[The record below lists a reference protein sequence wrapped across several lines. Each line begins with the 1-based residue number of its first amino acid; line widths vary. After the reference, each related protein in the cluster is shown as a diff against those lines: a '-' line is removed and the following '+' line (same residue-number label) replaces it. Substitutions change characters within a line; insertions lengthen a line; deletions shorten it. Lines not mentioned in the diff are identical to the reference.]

1 MLPFALVKF
10 LGQERRCRERLSS
23 TLPRDDEAR
32 EFPVLVV
39 GESFMMRSS
48 MVWILAVVGKSYK
61 VTGWFLTCF
70 FKFSF

>member
-32 EFPVLVV
+32 EFPCPGGGRELHDEVQHGLDSGCCWEELQSDRLVPHV
-39 GESFMMRSS
+39 
-48 MVWILAVVGKSYK
+48 
-61 VTGWFLTCF
+61 F
-70 FKFSF
+70 F